1 MIERKPWKPCAV
13 VKLAHATMKRA
24 CLTSAAEW
32 QRLAKA
38 AVAEHDEVLAENAR
52 LKAQIKNHGPKFQGM
67 TELA

>member
-1 MIERKPWKPCAV
+1 MTREPWKPNAV
-13 VKLAHATMKRA
+13 LKLAHATAKRA

-52 LKAQIKNHGPKFQGM
+52 LKRTLAKVPKFQGM

>member
-1 MIERKPWKPCAV
+1 V
-13 VKLAHATMKRA
+13 VKLAHAAAKRA

-38 AVAEHDEVLAENAR
+38 AVQEHLEVEAENAR
-52 LKAQIKNHGPKFQGM
+52 LKALIKNHGPKFQGM